1 MLNQDHISMETC
13 TVDILGDSLIHHHEQ
28 APRHGKVALSKTK
41 STAASQETKKEAA
54 EAQRP
59 ERSGSHKQLQL
70 DTNATRSCTAT
81 PPRSSAR
88 RSTILH
94 IYQIFVWLMAI
105 FTPRFPRPAYS
116 RSYFQMS
123 KPN

>member
-1 MLNQDHISMETC
+1 MHCRYPGRQSRELN
-13 TVDILGDSLIHHHEQ
+13 
-28 APRHGKVALSKTK
+28 PRSTITNMPHVMRKWLYPRLCK

-54 EAQRP
+54 EAQRL
-59 ERSGSHKQLQL
+59 ERSGSHKRLQL

-105 FTPRFPRPAYS
+105 FTPRFSRPAYS

-123 KPN
+123 KPD